1 MTESAQNAETPEM
14 GAQIRLVIFGRQGS
28 GKGTQCAQ
36 LVESFGCVHISTGDM
51 LRAAVDAETDL
62 GLAAKQ
68 IMDDGGLVSDEIM
81 IGIVADR
88 LAESDAVNN
97 GFLLDGFPRT
107 PAQAEALHDILVG
120 LNQSLTASVNL
131 DVPEDEVT
139 ERMLARGR
147 KDDTPEAIAN
157 RLGLYEAQTAPLFAW
172 FQEQGLLEVV
182 DGLGSEEEVAQR
194 LAAVMRSRLDQG
206 SAGE

>member
-1 MTESAQNAETPEM
+1 MTDSALNSETP
-14 GAQIRLVIFGRQGS
+14 AQIRLVIFGRQGS
-28 GKGTQCAQ
+28 GKGTQCAH
-36 LVESFGCVHISTGDM
+36 LVDAFGCVHISTGDM
-51 LRAAVDAETDL
+51 LRAAVEAETEL

-88 LAESDAVNN
+88 LAESDAVDN

-107 PAQAEALHDILVG
+107 PAQADALNEILAG
-120 LNQSLTASVNL
+120 LGQSLTASVNL

-172 FQEQGLLEVV
+172 FEEQGLLEVV
-182 DGLGSEEEVAQR
+182 DGLGSEVEVAER